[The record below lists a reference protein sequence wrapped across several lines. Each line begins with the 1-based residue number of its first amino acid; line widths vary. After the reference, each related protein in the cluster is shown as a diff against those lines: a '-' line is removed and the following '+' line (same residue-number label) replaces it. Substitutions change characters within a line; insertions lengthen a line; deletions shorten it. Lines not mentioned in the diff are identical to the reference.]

1 LTVGRR
7 YPAVGIGYRPAIAQ
21 WTRDHLDDFE
31 CLEITVDCCIDAG
44 RAVASAIYDLVGR
57 IPLAAHG
64 IALSIG
70 TDAPVNETYLN
81 KVAEIIDR
89 LKVPT
94 YSEHLAF
101 TRVPGRD
108 LATLLPLPKTE
119 AVAADIITKVRH
131 IQSRIPVPFLLEN
144 ISYLFE
150 WPDSAFSDA
159 EFLNLICGET
169 QAGLLLDVE
178 NLLLNSRNHRFD
190 PYNFLDSLTAGI
202 VKEVH
207 LAGGITVD
215 KDFLARPYFVD
226 SHSHPIPDEALDLL
240 EYALTR
246 QAPANIIIEREG
258 RLEAASELLD
268 DVARV
273 RARLAHAMG
282 SPHG

>member
-258 RLEAASELLD
+258 RLDAASELLD

-273 RARLAHAMG
+273 RARLANPIG
-282 SPHG
+282 VFR